1 MAPEPKT
8 YRRLTRNAS
17 GIAGYT
23 SLWAASDHL
32 LMVFSTG
39 YNESYSRIEFRDV
52 KAFILTESSRRLRF
66 AVVYGIVAF
75 IGATFA
81 GVELLDHSTFY
92 AGAIVLALG
101 LIGLAINASLGPT
114 TLAYVV
120 TGVQMTKIPALR
132 RRRQARQVL
141 YGLETL
147 IREAQAGDGAASAPP
162 IPP

>member
-52 KAFILTESSRRLRF
+52 KAFILTESGRRLRF
-66 AVVYGIVAF
+66 AVGYGIVAF
-75 IGATFA
+75 IGLSIAA
-81 GVELLDHSTFY
+81 VGLIEGRTFY
-92 AGAIVLALG
+92 GGAIVLALG
-101 LIGLAINASLGPT
+101 LAGMAINAALGPT

-120 TGVQMTKIPALR
+120 TGVQMTKIPAL
-132 RRRQARQVL
+132 
-141 YGLETL
+141 
-147 IREAQAGDGAASAPP
+147 
-162 IPP
+162 